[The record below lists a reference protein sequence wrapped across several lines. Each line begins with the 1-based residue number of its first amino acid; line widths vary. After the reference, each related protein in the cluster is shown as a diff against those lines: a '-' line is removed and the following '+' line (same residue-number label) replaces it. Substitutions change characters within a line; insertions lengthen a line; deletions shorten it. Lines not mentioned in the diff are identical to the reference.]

1 MRPLKALIN
10 LEHARSNYKR
20 VRSLCPRSKIIATL
34 KANAYGHGLDFMANA
49 FSDAD
54 AFSVLC
60 IEEAIELREIGF
72 DGRILLLEG
81 VYEFEELKIASAF
94 NFDIVVHNDYQ
105 LSLIRQLPDLKKI
118 NIHLKINTGMNRL
131 GFDIENLP
139 KVLKQIA
146 DSKKINQIILM
157 THFANADNEKGIKKE
172 LNTIKN
178 LIQNYKYD
186 YSAANSAAIINYPET
201 HLEWVRPGIMLYG
214 ASPFQNKTA
223 NELGLKPVMNLVS
236 EIIAIRLI
244 KKGDSVGYGSSF
256 IADKDM
262 QIGVVACG
270 YADGFPRIAPTGTPI
285 IVENQLTRTLGRVS
299 MDMLCV
305 DLSNVSNVSIGSK
318 VELWG
323 DNLSVDEVA
332 RHAQTVGYELLC
344 AVSSSIRV
352 PLSIS
357 YG

>member
-10 LEHARSNYKR
+10 LEHARSNFNQ
-20 VRSLCPRSKIIATL
+20 VRNLCPKSKIIATL

-49 FSDAD
+49 FSEAD

-60 IEEAIELREIGF
+60 IEEAIELREHGYE
-72 DGRILLLEG
+72 GRILLLEG
-81 VYEFEELKIASAF
+81 VYDYEELRIASAF

-105 LSLIRQLPDLKKI
+105 LSLLRQLSNQKKI

-131 GFDIENLP
+131 GFDIDVIP
-139 KVLKQIA
+139 KVLLQIKEN
-146 DSKKINQIILM
+146 KKINQIILM
-157 THFANADNEKGIKKE
+157 THFANADNKKGIKKE
-172 LNTIKN
+172 IDTIKK
-178 LIQNYKYD
+178 LMQNYKHEF
-186 YSAANSAAIINYPET
+186 SVANSAAIINYPET

-214 ASPFQNKTA
+214 ATPFHDKTA
-223 NELGLKPVMNLVS
+223 KELGLKPVMSLVS
-236 EIIAIRLI
+236 EIIATRII
-244 KKGDSVGYGSSF
+244 KKGDAVGYGSSF
-256 IADKDM
+256 VAENEM

-270 YADGFPRIAPTGTPI
+270 YADGFPRIAPSGTPI
-285 IVENQLTRTLGRVS
+285 IVENQLTKTIGRVS

-332 RHAQTVGYELLC
+332 QHAQTVGYELLC

>member
-10 LEHARSNYKR
+10 LEHARSNFNQ
-20 VRSLCPRSKIIATL
+20 VRSLCPSSKIIATL

-139 KVLKQIA
+139 KVLKQIE

-157 THFANADNEKGIKKE
+157 THFANADNERGIKKE
-172 LNTIKN
+172 LNTIKS

-186 YSAANSAAIINYPET
+186 SSVANSAAIINYPET

-214 ASPFQNKTA
+214 ASPFHNKTA

-244 KKGDSVGYGSSF
+244 KKGDSIGYGSTF
-256 IADKDM
+256 VAEKDM

-305 DLSNVSNVSIGSK
+305 DISNVSNVSIGSK